1 MTTYTQIGTLTHRYQ
16 TEPSYSNKTDDTRRI
31 IFNWT
36 TGTSTDLITAT
47 QTLIGNLNDP
57 DINSDGEN
65 WSYAKRCVGDPSTVC
80 TDGYLKFRGATA
92 VFGTTPVAPSELDPN
107 PLYNGGPGQS
117 PEDQSNWPPV
127 GQGEIVNI
135 PGLGN
140 VKITTA
146 STEEAVFSL
155 EVQETAP
162 DPPIET
168 PEPEE
173 ETPTEAPTATPTQTA
188 TDCSAIPQECRITIP
203 ELTDATTSEDTDEF
217 IVSRG
222 GESFKL
228 SMNEMIEN
236 IITDQRLLD
245 KVTEI
250 VTANQPEPTS
260 TPPAEGNGG
269 VSGQIHA
276 FRGPN
281 ITSEGSYTYNY
292 PAEWT
297 GGLPDEVFVT
307 TVYPS
312 NDASSYSHIQ
322 LVSFDETSVT
332 IYCQNYD
339 TPGANVFANILLVKN
354 SGGSSDSGGSSNS
367 TSSIGGYIDVSN
379 PGTTAFG
386 APTPYLNSRDSFTFP
401 DFDNDTQVIFISYT
415 VSEYVGNAA
424 DVPRG
429 QLQPLQVGGNAF
441 NVVPG
446 SNITATLT
454 AEGTVSLQT
463 NTAGESTQWMA
474 YRFTRAS

>member
-16 TEPSYSNKTDDTRRI
+16 TEPSYSNTTEDTRRI

-57 DINSDGEN
+57 NINSDGQN
-65 WSYAKRCVGDPSTVC
+65 WSYARRCVGNTLC

-173 ETPTEAPTATPTQTA
+173 TPAETPTATPTQTA

-203 ELTDATTSEDTDEF
+203 ELTDATISEDTDEF

-222 GESFKL
+222 GESFKV
-228 SMNEMIEN
+228 SMNEMIQN
-236 IITDQRLLD
+236 IITDQRLLS

-250 VTANQPEPTS
+250 VTENQLSLRLRHLLKTMV
-260 TPPAEGNGG
+260 A
-269 VSGQIHA
+269 VL
-276 FRGPN
+276 
-281 ITSEGSYTYNY
+281 
-292 PAEWT
+292 WW
-297 GGLPDEVFVT
+297 
-307 TVYPS
+307 
-312 NDASSYSHIQ
+312 Q
-322 LVSFDETSVT
+322 L
-332 IYCQNYD
+332 
-339 TPGANVFANILLVKN
+339 LLM
-354 SGGSSDSGGSSNS
+354 
-367 TSSIGGYIDVSN
+367 
-379 PGTTAFG
+379 
-386 APTPYLNSRDSFTFP
+386 LC
-401 DFDNDTQVIFISYT
+401 
-415 VSEYVGNAA
+415 
-424 DVPRG
+424 
-429 QLQPLQVGGNAF
+429 
-441 NVVPG
+441 
-446 SNITATLT
+446 
-454 AEGTVSLQT
+454 
-463 NTAGESTQWMA
+463 
-474 YRFTRAS
+474 

>member
-16 TEPSYSNKTDDTRRI
+16 TEPSYSNTTEDTRRI

-57 DINSDGEN
+57 NINSDGEN
-65 WSYAKRCVGDPSTVC
+65 WSYARRCVGNTLC

-173 ETPTEAPTATPTQTA
+173 ETSTEAPTATPTQTA

-250 VTANQPEPTS
+250 VTANQPEPTP

-269 VSGQIHA
+269 VSGQIYA
-276 FRGPN
+276 FRSPAMNSRGN
-281 ITSEGSYTYNY
+281 YTYNY

-307 TVYPS
+307 TVYPTNPS
-312 NDASSYSHIQ
+312 TSSSLAQ
-322 LVSFDETSVT
+322 LVSFNATSVT
-332 IYCQNYD
+332 FFITFPTDD
-339 TPGANVFANILLVKN
+339 TVFANILLVKN
-354 SGGSSDSGGSSNS
+354 SGGSGGSSNS
-367 TSSIGGYIDVSN
+367 TSSIGGYIDTHLHQADQQLS
-379 PGTTAFG
+379 TT
-386 APTPYLNSRDSFTFP
+386 YEFP
-401 DFDNDTQVIFISYT
+401 DFDPDNQVVFYQSADRNNELRKLTPGGSSAGLGNDNASESFTISLNEEGLVSVGAIRAFELSGVIALF
-415 VSEYVGNAA
+415 
-424 DVPRG
+424 
-429 QLQPLQVGGNAF
+429 
-441 NVVPG
+441 
-446 SNITATLT
+446 
-454 AEGTVSLQT
+454 
-463 NTAGESTQWMA
+463 
-474 YRFTRAS
+474 RFTKASQ